1 VRFLHQ
7 DCPEIHC
14 YFLRGGGADK
24 NSGSCPA
31 AGESPRSGWKLLR
44 PGNDATT
51 RLQSP
56 LTCLQLVKLLLE
68 LFKLLPSFTE
78 LAFRCQSLIIR

>member
-1 VRFLHQ
+1 MRFLHQ
-7 DCPEIHC
+7 ACPKMHC
-14 YFLRGGGADK
+14 YFLCRGGADE

-31 AGESPRSGWKLLR
+31 WGESPRSCCTLLC

-56 LTCLQLVKLLLE
+56 LTCLQLIKLLLE

-78 LAFRCQSLIIR
+78 LAFRC